1 MKIAMVIGLYP
12 YQIGGAEMQAREIA
26 LSLASEGH
34 EIEYICY
41 SGKSYQ
47 SEEFPV
53 KIIPERG
60 KFDIFYVGTK
70 KLLYQALDMS
80 KPDIVYHRAFV
91 PYSCHIASW
100 CKKNNV
106 PFYFHSADIYTLIRK
121 NDSIRNILQNAMLRY
136 TLSNA
141 TGVICQNEEQLEAL
155 KRFKTNICQIIYN
168 IQRKN
173 TELLN
178 SRKTNEVIW
187 IGKFED
193 SKQPWL
199 FVELAEKL
207 KDMDVHFTM
216 FSSKFP
222 QTEANIKLRERIG
235 KAGNITVLEGKDN
248 IFINDYLCKTAKLL
262 INVSVS
268 EGISNTFIQAW
279 MRGVPVVSL
288 NSNPD
293 HWFDKYEIG
302 KCCDGDTLKLE
313 QYTREILQSD
323 NYQELSQNVIN
334 FSNGNFAP
342 EVVTPQLKEF
352 MNIK

>member
-1 MKIAMVIGLYP
+1 MVIGLYP

-60 KFDIFYVGTK
+60 KFDMFYVGTK

-100 CKKNNV
+100 CKKNNI

-136 TLSNA
+136 TLRSA

-155 KRFKTNICQIIYN
+155 KRFKTNKCQIIYN

-173 TELLN
+173 TEPLN

-207 KDMDVHFTM
+207 IDMDVHFTM

-235 KAGNITVLEGKDN
+235 KAGNIIVLEGKDN

-302 KCCDGDTLKLE
+302 KFCDGDTLKLE

-323 NYQELSQNVIN
+323 NYQKLSQNVIN